1 MASIYDM
8 QLKIFLQNLPC
19 TGLELVAN
27 YKEMPKISCHQRGQC
42 QEAKIDKW
50 KLFWVIGALRRYAKN
65 AMRSKGKAPALG

>member
-1 MASIYDM
+1 MASIYDI

-42 QEAKIDKW
+42 QEAKIDK
-50 KLFWVIGALRRYAKN
+50 
-65 AMRSKGKAPALG
+65 